1 MNLMKKKDTLIINLI
16 GGPGSGKSTTA
27 AGLFYKLK
35 QMGIDC
41 EMALEFAKDKV
52 WEESLMTLNDQ
63 IYIFGKQYHKLWRLN
78 NKVDVIITDSPL
90 LVSLYYNKEESKYF
104 NDFVVEQY
112 NKFNNILYFI
122 NRPDDY
128 QTNGRTQTEEESK
141 NIDKVLKNLIT
152 KYNISYKEI
161 DCYKAVEEIVKDI
174 KNVY

>member
-112 NKFNNILYFI
+112 NKFNNVLYFI

-161 DCYKAVEEIVKDI
+161 DCYKSVEEIVKDI

>member
-1 MNLMKKKDTLIINLI
+1 
-16 GGPGSGKSTTA
+16 
-27 AGLFYKLK
+27 
-35 QMGIDC
+35 
-41 EMALEFAKDKV
+41 
-52 WEESLMTLNDQ
+52 MTLNDQ

-112 NKFNNILYFI
+112 NKFNNVLYFI

-152 KYNISYKEI
+152 NYNISYKEI
-161 DCYKAVEEIVKDI
+161 DCYKAVEEIIKDI

>member
-90 LVSLYYNKEESKYF
+90 LVSLYYNKEESMYF

-112 NKFNNILYFI
+112 NKFNNVLYFI

-152 KYNISYKEI
+152 NYNISYKEI
-161 DCYKAVEEIVKDI
+161 DCYKAVEEIIKDI

>member
-1 MNLMKKKDTLIINLI
+1 MSLMKKKDTLIINLI

-63 IYIFGKQYHKLWRLN
+63 IYIFGKQYHKLWRLL

-112 NKFNNILYFI
+112 NKFNNVLYFI
-122 NRPDDY
+122 NRPDEY
-128 QTNGRTQTEEESK
+128 QINGRIQTEEESK
-141 NIDKVLKNLIT
+141 DIDKVLKNLIT
-152 KYNISYKEI
+152 KYNISYKEV
-161 DCYKAVEEIVKDI
+161 DYYKAVEEIVKDI

>member
-112 NKFNNILYFI
+112 NKFNNVLYFI

-161 DCYKAVEEIVKDI
+161 DCYKSVEEIIKDI

>member
-52 WEESLMTLNDQ
+52 WEESLITLNDQ

-112 NKFNNILYFI
+112 NKFNNVLYFI

-161 DCYKAVEEIVKDI
+161 DCYKSVEEIVKDI